1 MSQQQTANP
10 DFLFLRDGT
19 TYIRIP
25 HTDVYYI
32 EADGNY
38 AYLQTAKQRF
48 SIKKSLASIESE
60 LTAPQFVRCSRGIIV
75 NFDRVQ
81 TINFSDGKIS
91 VGGKDLKLGKAYFSA
106 IRARMPRI

>member
-1 MSQQQTANP
+1 MSPTQTANP

-25 HTDVYYI
+25 HSEVAYI

-38 AYLQTAKQRF
+38 AYLQTSQKRF
-48 SIKKSLASIESE
+48 SIKKSLASIEGE

-81 TINFSDGKIS
+81 TINFSDGVITL
-91 VGGKDLKLGKAYFSA
+91 GGKELKLGKAYFSA
-106 IRARMPRI
+106 IRERMPRI

>member
-1 MSQQQTANP
+1 MSPSQTAAP
-10 DFLFLRDGT
+10 DFVFLRDGT

-25 HTDVYYI
+25 HSDVFYI

-38 AYLQTAKQRF
+38 AYLQTAQQRF

-81 TINFSDGKIS
+81 TINFSDG
-91 VGGKDLKLGKAYFSA
+91 VLTLGGKELKLGKAYFQD
-106 IRARMPRI
+106 IRKRMPRI